1 MANILLKHVLG
12 YKNSVGNAG
21 LVVADAADLLVPG
34 CTAATGVCTDWSGNI
49 FISDEEEHIIIKVT
63 EGGQVS
69 LFAGQAGVS
78 GRANGVAHSATF
90 NTPRGIACDR
100 SGNLYVADT
109 GNNQIRKINAHGTT
123 SLLAGSPTGVAGLT
137 NGANRAGALFDSP
150 TDVTVDSSGWV
161 YVADSGNNKI
171 RVIRGANTYDLA
183 GAYNGAAGDV
193 IAQGGSARFSNPYG
207 ISQNRTGE
215 VVVTDSGNKKI
226 KVVRTDGTVS
236 RVIGAAFH
244 TGDNFYG
251 MKYIEV
257 DNSGFMYVVDYNDVT
272 DLSRLI
278 KLDQRGDGEI
288 IVDFDVTKIGI
299 AVSPNQTVYVTQ
311 SDAELESWSSSS
323 SSNSSSSSSSF
334 SSSSSSSSVS

>member
-12 YKNSVGNAG
+12 YNTSAGNAG
-21 LVVADAADLLVPG
+21 IVVANAAALLTPV
-34 CTAATGVCTDWSGNI
+34 CTAATGICTDWSGNI
-49 FISDEEEHIIIKVT
+49 FLSDEVQHIIIKVT

-69 LFAGQAGVS
+69 LFAGQAGVA
-78 GRANGVAHSATF
+78 GRANGVARSATF
-90 NTPRGIACDR
+90 NTPRGIVCDK
-100 SGNLYVADT
+100 SGNLYVADS
-109 GNNQIRKINAHGTT
+109 GNNQIRKLNAHGTT

-137 NGANRAGALFDSP
+137 NGPNRTGTLFDSP

-161 YVADSGNNKI
+161 YVADSANNKV
-171 RVIRGANTYDLA
+171 RVIRGTNTYDLA
-183 GAYNGAAGDV
+183 GDYNGAAGDV
-193 IAQGGSARFSNPYG
+193 IAQGATARFSNPYG

-215 VVVTDSGNKKI
+215 IVVTDSGNKKI
-226 KVVRTDGTVS
+226 KVIRPDGTVA
-236 RVIGAAFH
+236 RVIGAVFH

-251 MKYIEV
+251 MKYIEI

-278 KLDQRGDGEI
+278 KLDQHGNGEI

-323 SSNSSSSSSSF
+323 SSLSSSSSSL
-334 SSSSSSSSVS
+334 SSSSSSIS